1 MTNGNEQRDET
12 ILIVE
17 DDTALREGLAM
28 NLRLRGYT
36 VLTASDGDEGM
47 RKAFDA
53 GPDLLIL
60 DIRLPGFSGL
70 DILDE
75 LREQEESMPVLIL
88 SARGS
93 VADRIDG
100 LRLGADDYLG
110 KPFDL
115 NELFA
120 RIDALLRRSRTNRS
134 NQPNMEFGSVL
145 INLGSRKVFVDGQE
159 IELSAKEFDV
169 LSLLA
174 RSPGR
179 TFSRE
184 TILDRVW
191 GWGFEGTP
199 RTVDNFI
206 MALRRKLEDNPTEPR
221 HIRTVRQVGYRL
233 DP

>member
-1 MTNGNEQRDET
+1 MKKGSSRPEET

-17 DDTALREGLAM
+17 DDHSLREGLAM
-28 NLRLRGYT
+28 NLRLRGYK

-47 RKAFDA
+47 QKAFDTR
-53 GPDLLIL
+53 PDLLIL

-75 LREQEESMPVLIL
+75 LRERDEPVPVLIL

-93 VADRIDG
+93 VDNKIEG

-115 NELFA
+115 KELFA
-120 RIDALLRRSRTNRS
+120 RVDALLRRSRTNRIE
-134 NQPNMEFGSVL
+134 QPNLEYGPV
-145 INLGSRKVFVDGQE
+145 IIDPGARRVFLRGTEV
-159 IELSAKEFDV
+159 ELSAKEFDV

-179 TFSRE
+179 IFSRE

-191 GWGFEGTP
+191 GWGFQGTP

-206 MALRRKLEDNPTEPR
+206 MALRRKLEDNPSEPR
-221 HIRTVRQVGYRL
+221 HIHTVRQVGYRL

>member
-1 MTNGNEQRDET
+1 LKKGSSRPEET

-17 DDTALREGLAM
+17 DDHSLREGLAM
-28 NLRLRGYT
+28 NLRLRGYK

-47 RKAFDA
+47 QKAFDTR
-53 GPDLLIL
+53 PDLLIL

-75 LREQEESMPVLIL
+75 LRERDEPVPVLIL

-93 VADRIDG
+93 VDNKIEG

-115 NELFA
+115 KELFA
-120 RIDALLRRSRTNRS
+120 RVDALLRRSRTNRIE
-134 NQPNMEFGSVL
+134 QPNLEYGPV
-145 INLGSRKVFVDGQE
+145 IIDPGARRVFLRGTEV
-159 IELSAKEFDV
+159 ELSAKEFDV

-179 TFSRE
+179 IFSRE

-191 GWGFEGTP
+191 GWGFQGTP

-206 MALRRKLEDNPTEPR
+206 MALRRKLEDNPSEPR
-221 HIRTVRQVGYRL
+221 HIHTVRQVGYRL